1 MQKATLNKTENSS
14 NVEEEATMANI
25 EIDKWAQ
32 VVKQGSQIK
41 IGQCKECI
49 SSERHHRKDLNNTH
63 VQPMTNEKR
72 KHPEFEIQKEMVL
85 SAAKQ
90 KEMDEFSTLI
100 RTVQRHTMKFKE
112 RWHRGTS

>member
-1 MQKATLNKTENSS
+1 MNKTENNR
-14 NVEEEATMANI
+14 NVEKEATMANN
-25 EIDKWAQ
+25 ETDKWAQ
-32 VVKQGSQIK
+32 VVKQQSQIK

-85 SAAKQ
+85 SAAKH
-90 KEMDEFSTLI
+90 KEMDWFSTLI
-100 RTVQRHTMKFKE
+100 KTVQRHFIKSKEKTVQRHTKN
-112 RWHRGTS
+112 